1 MEEIRFSI
9 IIPVYNTPVNL
20 LRRCIESIYRQ
31 KYPAYEIIL
40 IDDGSEKGCAQ
51 TMDEIATEHE
61 NMTVYHIANGGVSNA
76 RNLGVEKVQGNWIFF
91 VDADDVTADCMLS
104 DAKKAILKYPDVE
117 IVYGYIRYEA
127 IFSGRQFE
135 VKAASK
141 MYKLS
146 QSGLKKLLRHVI
158 ALGDPD
164 YRKKE
169 YYVYCGQCARAI
181 KTSIAQQFRFPL
193 DIELGEDLIWN
204 IEILKTSPQAVV
216 VNSIWY
222 YYVLNP
228 TSATKKY
235 CPDSFSKWHIHLK
248 KLDNLLGEDEDLH
261 SSILAQTIE
270 VILWA
275 LKSYYIHPE
284 YRGGLLRGNEEFK
297 QVRKTGIFAKYS
309 KWKYF
314 ARLSWKRKIKWLI
327 LYKNPFPVY
336 LIKWYYV
343 IKSKVE

>member
-31 KYPAYEIIL
+31 KYPAYEIVL
-40 IDDGSEKGCAQ
+40 IDDGSEKDCAQ
-51 TMDEIATEHE
+51 AMDEISLEHE

-76 RNLGVEKVQGNWIFF
+76 RNLGVEKAKGSWIFF
-91 VDADDVTADCMLS
+91 VDADDVVADCMLS
-104 DAKKAILKYPDVE
+104 DAREAILEYPDVE
-117 IVYGYIRYEA
+117 IIYGYIRYEE

-135 VKAASK
+135 VKGASK

-158 ALGDPD
+158 ALEDLD

-169 YYVYCGQCARAI
+169 YYVGRGPWARAI
-181 KTSIAQQFRFPL
+181 KTSLARQFSFHL
-193 DIELGEDLIWN
+193 DVELGEDAIWN

-228 TSATKKY
+228 KSATKKY
-235 CPDSFSKWHIHLK
+235 CPDAFSKWHIHLK

-261 SSILAQTIE
+261 SSILAQIIE

-284 YRGGLLRGNEEFK
+284 YGGGLLRGNEEFK

-314 ARLSWKRKIKWLI
+314 ARLSWRRKIKWLI